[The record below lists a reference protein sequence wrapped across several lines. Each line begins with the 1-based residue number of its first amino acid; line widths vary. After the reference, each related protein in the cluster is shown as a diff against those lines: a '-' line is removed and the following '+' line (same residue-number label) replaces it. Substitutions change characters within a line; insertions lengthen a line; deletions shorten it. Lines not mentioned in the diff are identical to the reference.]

1 MANKVTRKFTNA
13 TTGAPITGGVYELR
27 SVTAPGTPAIQMT
40 EIVTAV
46 DADKGLYQT
55 AAGVEPGVYK
65 VYKSLVDTGEEITV
79 SPGRMAMAGDT
90 DVLAQNAVAATFHAT
105 AFVPET
111 DLQPSIAAINAAIT
125 AAATAGAKKV
135 FVGGYRNSFV
145 WQGAAQ
151 VTIPDGITLDLG
163 GAEIRCTIADT
174 PPIVIPA
181 GANVAVMNGKVTGT
195 ATTGTSRMA
204 TVGDTTSLSYWENIQ
219 FSGFNSTKPTVGTSA
234 DAETRAFF
242 VGCSNVILATPADP
256 AARTRKQ
263 SASGLRAAPLNPG
276 GASSRIP
283 VGEANVTGDEVGSLF
298 RTLLEALGTAP
309 STTPPFADHTKAAEA
324 TKQMWFV
331 KVPALEAAVDDIQ
344 DQIDSGVAGSTSW
357 SWSRSNTLDGIFAI
371 RATLGAINGATCVY
385 SAQNAFVRG
394 TGENAKLTLQC
405 SAMFDFV
412 ASGAGGRPRIGG
424 WLVIDL
430 TEFEA
435 ALALKYPSWDLSGVS
450 GLRYSDSGRCFG
462 LYFKGAY
469 RNVSLKSWLSTTTNR
484 PPWVNLAAA
493 QPLGGDGNG
502 YVQFA
507 AATESWRSGG
517 KAVKILIDTQNYVAG
532 TYRAMCSFELEIP
545 ASQLGA
551 QAGSGSL
558 GTVVDLPY
566 LM

>member
-65 VYKSLVDTGEEITV
+65 VYKSLADTGEEITV

-125 AAATAGAKKV
+125 AATTAGAKKV

-242 VGCSNVILATPADP
+242 VGCSNVILASPADP

-276 GASSRIP
+276 GASSRTP
-283 VGEANVTGDEVGSLF
+283 VGEANATGDEVGNLF

-324 TKQMWFV
+324 VKQMWFA
-331 KVPALEAAVDDIQ
+331 KVPDLELGVVDLQNQINAGAA
-344 DQIDSGVAGSTSW
+344 GATSW
-357 SWSRSNTLDGIFAI
+357 SWSRSNTLDGTAYVTTPAGPHN
-371 RATLGAINGATCVY
+371 ATTCEY

-394 TGENAKLTLQC
+394 VGENARLILQC
-405 SAMFDFV
+405 AVILDFIHNSANGGF
-412 ASGAGGRPRIGG
+412 SGYMY
-424 WLVIDL
+424 IDL

-435 ALALKYPSWDLSGVS
+435 ALAIKYPSWGEWGVS
-450 GLRYSDSGRCFG
+450 AKRYSDGGRPFG
-462 LYFKGAY
+462 LYFKRAF
-469 RNVSLKSWLSTTTNR
+469 RWVALKSSLSARR
-484 PPWVNLAAA
+484 PGWNNLAALR
-493 QPLGGDGNG
+493 PLNGDGNE

-507 AATESWRSGG
+507 AATEPGRTGA
-517 KAVKILIDTQNYVAG
+517 KAVKISIEPTNAPSG

-545 ASQLGA
+545 ASQLGV

-566 LM
+566 LML